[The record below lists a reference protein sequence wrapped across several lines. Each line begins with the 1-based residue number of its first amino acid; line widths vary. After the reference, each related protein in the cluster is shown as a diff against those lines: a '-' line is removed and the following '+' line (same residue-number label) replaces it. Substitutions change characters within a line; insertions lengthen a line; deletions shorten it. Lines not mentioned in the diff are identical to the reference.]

1 MPCPLSCIVR
11 SFLPP
16 SLTVMAIC
24 VAPAH
29 DPHEVSKRCSVL
41 PSGGC
46 RHSTTACNYT
56 CIQSIVQKF
65 FDSVDRPL
73 DDLASGYLRDHLR

>member
-29 DPHEVSKRCSVL
+29 DPHEVCERLELL

-46 RHSTTACNYT
+46 RQSTTARNLT
-56 CIQSIVQKF
+56 RIQSIVQ
-65 FDSVDRPL
+65 
-73 DDLASGYLRDHLR
+73 